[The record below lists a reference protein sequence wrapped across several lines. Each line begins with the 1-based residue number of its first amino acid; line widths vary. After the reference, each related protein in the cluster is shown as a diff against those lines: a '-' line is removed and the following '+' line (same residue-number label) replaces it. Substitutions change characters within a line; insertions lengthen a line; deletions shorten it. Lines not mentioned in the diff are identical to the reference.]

1 MVQYYGRRNAAN
13 ILKHKWSS
21 ENYSILLSTTWTAWN
36 YRMKRCEKLF
46 NNCNTVSMLH
56 KDYPTYITNSKET
69 WKKNDNNKQARHRR
83 ANRPNQWSLL
93 RGPTSMF
100 RSVEDFKN
108 SQLALILILSAEI
121 FTKFSN
127 WKNISS
133 LLEYLLHWK
142 KKRSSFMVVYRK
154 YVNCKYARLC
164 LRLSFYKSQRMRCN
178 LSFSSFSSIFRLRI
192 RIFKMAQKI
201 SYFSVKSTT
210 TWSNAVR

>member
-1 MVQYYGRRNAAN
+1 MVEGTLRIYWNINGAAK
-13 ILKHKWSS
+13 ITPFFFQQHGQHETTEWKDVK
-21 ENYSILLSTTWTAWN
+21 NYSTIAI
-36 YRMKRCEKLF
+36 
-46 NNCNTVSMLH
+46 SMLH